1 MRTTKSG
8 IIGVALVLI
17 AVFAV
22 GCCKEQEDQINAL
35 KIRNGE
41 LLAKNNAV
49 QGDLAK
55 AKSSQQDL
63 MSQMES
69 TDAEL
74 LAAKQENTRLKEQL
88 AAVPPPPPTP
98 PVEEKPK
105 VKPAGGW
112 DVGKFADRVSLTGD
126 ILFSSGRA
134 TINAAGRTRLERVVQ
149 DLKATYPGLPIRVYG
164 FTDSQKIT
172 KSGKLWN
179 DNLDLSANRAMAV
192 TRYLISR
199 GIPADQIETIGMGM
213 ARPVS
218 ENDSKAG
225 RSKNRRVEIIV
236 VKQ

>member
-8 IIGVALVLI
+8 ILGVALVLI

-35 KIRNGE
+35 KIKNGE
-41 LLAKNNAV
+41 LLAKNNGL

-74 LAAKQENTRLKEQL
+74 LSAKQENTRLTQEL
-88 AAVPPPPPTP
+88 AAAQMPKTP
-98 PVEEKPK
+98 PVVEEKPK
-105 VKPAGGW
+105 PKPAGGW
-112 DVGKFADRVSLTGD
+112 DVGQFADRVSLTGD

-134 TINAAGRTRLERVVQ
+134 TINPAGRARLARVVQ
-149 DLKATYPGLPIRVYG
+149 DLKSNYPGKPIRVYG
-164 FTDSQKIT
+164 FTDSQRIA
-172 KSGKLWN
+172 KSGKLWT

-199 GIPADQIETIGMGM
+199 GIPAGQTETIGMGM
-213 ARPVS
+213 ARPVAD
-218 ENDSKAG
+218 NNSKGG
-225 RSKNRRVEIIV
+225 RAKNRRVEIV
-236 VKQ
+236 VIKQ